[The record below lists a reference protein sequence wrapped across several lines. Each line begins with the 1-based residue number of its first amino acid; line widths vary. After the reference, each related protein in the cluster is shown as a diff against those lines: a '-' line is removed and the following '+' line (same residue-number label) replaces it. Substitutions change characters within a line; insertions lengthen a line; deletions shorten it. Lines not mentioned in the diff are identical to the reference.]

1 MTLHSTYI
9 GRGSCLSCTPG
20 RRLSLDGQGATEE
33 DNQQAPVKPCVLPIF
48 WQSTNPS
55 CLIIQWQYRLF
66 QFLFTDDTESRI
78 SSIPAPSTIPP
89 QFCHNFSTD
98 VPENIELEWHGR
110 AISEKHL
117 LTNPNIQTLL
127 QLSGTKI
134 FSKEHLVW
142 CFRISCTISFCC
154 KGDYIVKWPPSP
166 GTFLHLAHFIL
177 LHPLPPPPPLSFP
190 PSPLNCASGATSS
203 LAQCLY
209 NLVKGFSSLEGIH
222 FSGVLVNTKKH
233 MIIL

>member
-1 MTLHSTYI
+1 MQAEPDTYQPW
-9 GRGSCLSCTPG
+9 T
-20 RRLSLDGQGATEE
+20 
-33 DNQQAPVKPCVLPIF
+33 AP
-48 WQSTNPS
+48 
-55 CLIIQWQYRLF
+55 
-66 QFLFTDDTESRI
+66 I
-78 SSIPAPSTIPP
+78 SSIPAQSTIHP
-89 QFCHNFSTD
+89 QFCHNCSTD
-98 VPENIELEWHGR
+98 VPENIELEQ
-110 AISEKHL
+110 HL
-117 LTNPNIQTLL
+117 LTNPNIETLL

-209 NLVKGFSSLEGIH
+209 NLVKEFSSLESIH

-233 MIIL
+233 IIIL